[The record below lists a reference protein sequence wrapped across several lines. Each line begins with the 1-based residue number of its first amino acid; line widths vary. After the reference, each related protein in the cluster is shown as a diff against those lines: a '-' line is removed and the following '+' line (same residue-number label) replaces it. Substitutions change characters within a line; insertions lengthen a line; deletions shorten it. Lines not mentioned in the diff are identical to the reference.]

1 MPNAAQKRRLAALA
15 TPMLALVF
23 RAFRRKRLDLADPRD
38 AAQVEKILA
47 VRLDAIGDLL
57 LTEPALGA
65 LRSRF
70 PNARLDLLASPA
82 SAAVLEG
89 NPAIDR
95 VISYR
100 APWHEAWRGGTVDL
114 RSEAGRL
121 QRLTASLRSERYDA
135 GFELRGD
142 PRDIVL
148 LAAALPRGLA
158 GSGVRG
164 GGALLDIDVPL
175 DYWSGH
181 QVENAVAIVSA
192 GLPEQLPV
200 RAPQLALPESARAR
214 ADDLLPSGDAV
225 VGLHLGA
232 GFPSKQLPVEK
243 FATVV
248 RALRCRHSE
257 LSFAVVGTADES
269 GLTRELERHAGMA
282 VLDLTGRLSLL
293 ETAAVIQR
301 MRLFIGNDSAPIHLA
316 AAVGTPVV
324 TFFGPSEPWKFYPYG
339 VSHRLL
345 YLGLECSPCDYVH
358 CVWPERQKYQ
368 CMVRQDTDA
377 IVQAAEELLARI

>member
-1 MPNAAQKRRLAALA
+1 MPSAALKRRLAALS

-23 RAFRRKRLDLADPRD
+23 RASRRRRLDLADPRE
-38 AAQVEKILA
+38 AAQVKTVLA

-70 PNARLDLLASPA
+70 PNARLDLIASPA
-82 SAAVLEG
+82 SVAVLEG

-95 VISYR
+95 LIPYW
-100 APWHEAWRGGTVDL
+100 APWHEAWRGAKIDWRT
-114 RSEAGRL
+114 EATRL
-121 QRLTASLRSERYDA
+121 WRLTASLRRERYDA

-142 PRDIVL
+142 PRDIAL
-148 LAAALPRGLA
+148 LAASLPRALV
-158 GSGVRG
+158 GSGIRG

-181 QVENAVAIVSA
+181 QVENAVSIVSA
-192 GLPEQLPV
+192 GLPERLQV
-200 RAPQLALPESARAR
+200 RRPQLVLPESARVR
-214 ADDLLPSGDAV
+214 AEKLLPSGDAV
-225 VGLHLGA
+225 IGLHLGA
-232 GFPSKQLPVEK
+232 GFPSKQLPIEK
-243 FATVV
+243 FAAVV
-248 RALRCRHSE
+248 RALCCRHPD
-257 LSFAVVGTADES
+257 LRFAVVGAGDES
-269 GLTRELERHAGMA
+269 GLAHDLEEQAGMP
-282 VLDLTGRLSLL
+282 VLDLTGQLSLL
-293 ETAAVIQR
+293 ETAAAIER

-316 AAVGTPVV
+316 ASVGTPVV
-324 TFFGPSEPWKFYPYG
+324 TFFGPSEPWKFHPYG

-358 CVWPERQKYQ
+358 CVWAEGQKYQ

-377 IVQAAEELLARI
+377 IVQAAEELLARS